1 MADVFISYKRDER
14 PSVER
19 VAQRLRALGLTVWF
33 DASLSAGET
42 FNDEIDREARSAKA
56 VLVCWSPGARE
67 SRWVK
72 AEAMIGFEQDKLAA
86 TYLAGPDGF
95 SAPTPFNTIHAE
107 DLRAWLA
114 APSDTHSG
122 WKSVL
127 RRLGRL
133 SGRADIESWA
143 ALDAQATT
151 AELRAWIAC
160 HTDSP
165 LASVAQDRLRARE
178 EQDAERLRVEKE
190 NRERRALELVEFGSS
205 QAAQTAEAKPNI
217 TRSEAG
223 WRWFRWAVI
232 IVGITFATRLMAA
245 LTVGDPD
252 AIAAT
257 LVSFPLL
264 GLMVGGLAYGLGWLF
279 SKA

>member
-1 MADVFISYKRDER
+1 MADVFLSYKRDER
-14 PSVER
+14 AAIETIAS
-19 VAQRLRALGLTVWF
+19 RLRDLGLTVWF
-33 DASLSAGET
+33 DASMSAGET
-42 FNDEIDREARSAKA
+42 FNDEIDREARAAKA

-86 TYLAGPDGF
+86 AYVAGPDEF

-133 SGRADIESWA
+133 GGRVDIESWA
-143 ALDAQATT
+143 ALDAQATA
-151 AELRAWIAC
+151 AELRAWIARYRDC
-160 HTDSP
+160 P
-165 LASVAQDRLRARE
+165 LAPVAKDRLQARE
-178 EQDAERLRVEKE
+178 DQDAERSRVERE
-190 NRERRALELVEFGSS
+190 NRERRALELVEFSTS
-205 QAAQTAEAKPNI
+205 QAFPTADAKPNI

-223 WRWFRWAVI
+223 WRWFRWALV
-232 IVGITFATRLMAA
+232 IVGITFASRLMAA
-245 LTVGDPD
+245 LTIGDSD
-252 AIAAT
+252 AIVGT
-257 LVSFPLL
+257 LIGFPLL
-264 GLMVGGLAYGLGWLF
+264 GLIVGGLAYGLGWLL